1 MPEVI
6 DLTQALECVEIALSL
21 IVALFIWANW

>member
-6 DLTQALECVEIALSL
+6 DLTQALECVEIFFYL
-21 IVALFIWANW
+21 VGALFILANW

>member
-6 DLTQALECVEIALSL
+6 DLTQALECNEIAFYIIL
-21 IVALFIWANW
+21 ALFIWVHW